1 MPNHKNPGSP
11 QQKLRFEVEEVWS
24 TLPDPVRQG
33 CRSLFKELLTS
44 VLKKGQRRENE
55 RED

>member
-1 MPNHKNPGSP
+1 MPNHKNPGSS

-44 VLKKGQRRENE
+44 VLKKEARRENE